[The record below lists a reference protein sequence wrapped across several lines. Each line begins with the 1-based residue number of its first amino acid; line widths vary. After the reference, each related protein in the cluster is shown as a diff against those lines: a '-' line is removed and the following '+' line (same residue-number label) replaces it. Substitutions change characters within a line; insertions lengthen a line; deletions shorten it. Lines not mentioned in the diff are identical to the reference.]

1 MFASCMNS
9 CGGVKEVAGP
19 DTFRESGAL
28 HAMQTRL
35 NVGKKKKKSKGKYA
49 PLYRCSGKVEGII
62 NDVCNTLVFFP
73 LVFFVYTAGLQTH
86 VFHPGTIQKFIFYNV
101 VTSNCSSLF
110 NTSCFCQQKLPALLL
125 VS

>member
-35 NVGKKKKKSKGKYA
+35 NVGKKKKKGKENM
-49 PLYRCSGKVEGII
+49 LH
-62 NDVCNTLVFFP
+62 
-73 LVFFVYTAGLQTH
+73 YT
-86 VFHPGTIQKFIFYNV
+86 NV
-101 VTSNCSSLF
+101 VERL
-110 NTSCFCQQKLPALLL
+110 K
-125 VS
+125 V

>member
-35 NVGKKKKKSKGKYA
+35 NVGLKKKKKK
-49 PLYRCSGKVEGII
+49 
-62 NDVCNTLVFFP
+62 
-73 LVFFVYTAGLQTH
+73 
-86 VFHPGTIQKFIFYNV
+86 
-101 VTSNCSSLF
+101 
-110 NTSCFCQQKLPALLL
+110 
-125 VS
+125 